1 MRQPPVSIADHIECL
16 ARITGAPIS
25 FVDQVRALFLA
36 KGISLEQ
43 AATPFIEALEEAFRR
58 EECIR
63 SSTYRARQNL
73 AKLQENF
80 QKIGRAYVE
89 QLANVK
95 VRSDDASALR
105 PKRRSATGR
114 QQARTTQITIHGD
127 HRTFVTRPER
137 EDLPLVPGPED
148 LQ

>member
-1 MRQPPVSIADHIECL
+1 MRQPPVSIADHIDCL
-16 ARITGAPIS
+16 ARITGAPVS
-25 FVDQVRALFLA
+25 FVDQVRALFRA
-36 KGISLEQ
+36 KGISLDQ
-43 AATPFIEALEEAFRR
+43 NATPFIEALEEAFRR

-80 QKIGRAYVE
+80 QKIGRAYVQ

-95 VRSDDASALR
+95 VRSDAPAPKLRRRASA
-105 PKRRSATGR
+105 GR
-114 QQARTTQITIHGD
+114 EPRTTQITIHGD

-137 EDLPLVPGPED
+137 EDLPLVPGPEE